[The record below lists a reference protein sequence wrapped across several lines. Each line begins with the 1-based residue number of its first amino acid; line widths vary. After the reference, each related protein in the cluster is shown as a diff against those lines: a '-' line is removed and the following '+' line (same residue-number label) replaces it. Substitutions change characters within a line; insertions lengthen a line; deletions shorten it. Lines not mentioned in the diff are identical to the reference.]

1 LKTNNDITA
10 VLFDLDGT
18 LLDTRDLILAS
29 FRHATQEV
37 MGTTV
42 PDEALLRLVG
52 IPLAEQCRI
61 FYPENPDLLCD
72 VYREHNH
79 RVHDELVR
87 DFAGMKDALEELKG
101 EGYRLAV
108 ITSKRHKL
116 AWHGLE
122 CFGLERYFEI
132 LIGSDDFPEH
142 KPEPGPLLE
151 AARRM
156 GLAPE
161 RCCYVGDSP
170 FDMQAA
176 RSANMLAVGV
186 LWGMFTREELLEAGA
201 QRLAKEPHE
210 LNKSLAS

>member
-1 LKTNNDITA
+1 LKTRIKA

-18 LLDTRDLILAS
+18 LLDTRELILAS

-42 PDEALLRLVG
+42 PDDELLGLVG

-61 FYPENPDLLCD
+61 FYPQDPSLLCD

-79 RVHDELVR
+79 RVHDDMVR
-87 DFAGMKDALEELKG
+87 SFAGVEEALTALAG
-101 EGYRLAV
+101 EGLRLAV
-108 ITSKRHKL
+108 VTSKRHKL

-122 CFGLERYFEI
+122 CFGLERFFEF
-132 LIGSDDFPEH
+132 LVGSDDFPEH

-156 GLAPE
+156 ELEPGE
-161 RCCYVGDSP
+161 CCYVGDSP
-170 FDMQAA
+170 FDMRAA
-176 RSANMLAVGV
+176 RSASMLAVAV
-186 LWGMFTREELLEAGA
+186 LWGMFSREELLAAGA
-201 QRLAKEPHE
+201 QAVAATPAE
-210 LNKSLAS
+210 LLNLLSC